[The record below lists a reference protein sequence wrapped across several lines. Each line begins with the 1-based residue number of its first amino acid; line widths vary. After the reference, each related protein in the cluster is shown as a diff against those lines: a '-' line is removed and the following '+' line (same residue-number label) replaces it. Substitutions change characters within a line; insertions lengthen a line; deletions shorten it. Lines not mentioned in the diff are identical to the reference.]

1 MNSHLPANKISKS
14 RGEAWHRGDLVLLR
28 GAAMDALAFTAM
40 HAAQGKAAAVA
51 AGYWTD
57 PFASFFAQAGES
69 PGPLINRGQYVRV
82 AAIRSI
88 VQGFLEAT
96 AAAQMPAQIVS
107 LGAGFDALFWQLS
120 AAGVAPRLYI
130 ELDQSSIVRRKRELI
145 LSTPALR
152 RAVAPLATSHGGAS
166 GYTLAEVDLN
176 DVNQMA
182 VALEA
187 SGWQAA
193 EPTLIIAECL
203 LMYLRPEVSDALVGW
218 FANRAPCAALIAY
231 DAIGPDDPFG
241 QMMMDNLKRRG
252 CPLLGLRALPD
263 TAAHEA
269 RCMRLGW
276 NRACA
281 MSMLSYHDHVISA
294 AERMRICKIAMLDE
308 LEEWRML
315 LEHYCVVLAVRET
328 FVPDGAPA
336 PLSNLVLRTPA
347 IWPPLCTL
355 QPPDEPNLIIP
366 SLVASSFTSKNGV
379 DCRTDEAHNVDA
391 TRGGSNATAGRVV
404 IAAAVETS
412 AVPLSRRA
420 VGSTLSSF
428 HGAPPGP
435 LDRMIED
442 AQEECGWDLEVENPI
457 PRGSSGE

>member
-1 MNSHLPANKISKS
+1 
-14 RGEAWHRGDLVLLR
+14 
-28 GAAMDALAFTAM
+28 MDALASTAM

-57 PFASFFAQAGES
+57 PFASFFAHAGES

-145 LSTPALR
+145 SSTPALR
-152 RAVAPLATSHGGAS
+152 RAVVPLAANTSHGGAS

-176 DVNQMA
+176 DVNQLA
-182 VALEA
+182 VALEEG
-187 SGWQAA
+187 GWQAA

-231 DAIGPDDPFG
+231 DAIGPYDRFG

-252 CPLLGLRALPD
+252 CPLLGLRDLPD

-315 LEHYCVVLAVRET
+315 LEHYCVVLAVREPS
-328 FVPDGAPA
+328 VPDGAPA
-336 PLSNLVLRTPA
+336 PLSNLELRTPA
-347 IWPPLCTL
+347 IRPPLCTL
-355 QPPDEPNLIIP
+355 QPPGEPNLIIP
-366 SLVASSFTSKNGV
+366 SLVASSFTSENCV
-379 DCRTDEAHNVDA
+379 ACRTDEVYSVEG

-404 IAAAVETS
+404 IAGAVETN
-412 AVPLSRRA
+412 AVPLGRHPA
-420 VGSTLSSF
+420 GSSLSSV
-428 HGAPPGP
+428 HGAPPVP

-442 AQEECGWDLEVENPI
+442 AQEECGWD
-457 PRGSSGE
+457 